1 MRMSE
6 RIKAVIEEGLPS
18 SCVDIVNESDRHIG
32 HAGHDG
38 TGESHFKLEVVCNEF
53 EGLSR
58 VQRQRVIYSLVEQL
72 FDENLHALSM
82 RLLTQAEARLNTKE

>member
-6 RIKAVIEEGLPS
+6 RIKAIIEEGLPS
-18 SCVDIVNESDRHIG
+18 SRVEVVNESDHHIG

-38 TGESHFKLEVVCNEF
+38 TGESHFKLMVVFDGF

-58 VQRQRVIYSLVEQL
+58 VQRQRAVYSLLEQL
-72 FDENLHALSM
+72 FEESLHALSM
-82 RLLTQAEARLNTKE
+82 RLFTQAEAALNRKK